1 MLACL
6 QSLIDFI
13 GAYPHLAYGLCFLA
27 AMLESAPVIGLFIP
41 GSTII
46 VALSALIPGGTVGF
60 WWLNAAAVAGAIL
73 GDSMAYGVGRRY
85 GRAVL
90 ARPPL
95 SRYPQ
100 IAERCEG
107 FFAGHGGKSVF
118 VGRFVPAI
126 RAFVPLFAGILGLRL
141 GRFLVSDILSALIW
155 APVHVVPGM
164 AIGASLALAGAVA
177 GRLLVFLAVLVAI
190 LFLVAWGVRILL
202 LHFWPRLTA
211 AVERARAWSLAG
223 TGSPRRVVR
232 SLLEPGETELSGLL
246 VTGALTLGGLWLFL
260 GLLEDVAAGD
270 PLVRADT
277 AVYGLL
283 QSIRTPWGDAVMV
296 AVTELGD
303 TPVIIAVTLAVLAW
317 LLFRRAWRTAGYFVG
332 AVGLASLFNT
342 TVKLI
347 LDRPRPIPDLYEG
360 SGAFSFPSGH
370 ATVNLALWGFFAYL
384 VARQQRVRIRALALA
399 NGLGF
404 ALLVA
409 LSRLYLG
416 AHWFSDV
423 AAGLA
428 FSTAWVAL
436 LSIAYAHHRP
446 DTVGARGLFAVAIAA
461 FLIAGGINIG
471 RHHNADLARYAT
483 RHEIKTLS
491 ADGWAME
498 GWRELPAWRVD
509 LKGEIEEPFTVAW
522 IGDPTAIETAL
533 DAAGWPQPVPWSLV
547 STLAWLAPDPDAA
560 TLPVLPL
567 LADGRAATI
576 VRIRTEPDGARLVL
590 RLWTS
595 GFALGPEGA
604 AQPILVGAV
613 VEERLGRMLGLVSL
627 ARADAALD
635 RPRDRLAASL
645 GAGRLVGPAA
655 PATEPIWDGRLLL
668 LESTAP

>member
-1 MLACL
+1 MLAYL

-100 IAERCEG
+100 IAERCES

-126 RAFVPLFAGILGLRL
+126 RAFVPLFAGILSLRL
-141 GRFLVSDILSALIW
+141 GRFLVSDILSAAIW

-190 LFLVAWGVRILL
+190 LFLVAWGVRVLL

-211 AVERARAWSLAG
+211 AVEHARAWSLAG
-223 TGSPRRVVR
+223 TGLPRRVVR

-260 GLLEDVAAGD
+260 GLLEDVATGD
-270 PLVRADT
+270 PLVRADA

-283 QSIRTPWGDAVMV
+283 QSIRTPWGDAAMV

-303 TPVIIAVTLAVLAW
+303 TPVVIAVTLAVLAW
-317 LLFRRAWRTAGYFVG
+317 LLFRRAWRTAGYFVA
-332 AVGLASLFNT
+332 AVGLASIFNT

-347 LDRPRPIPDLYEG
+347 LDRPRPIPNLYEG
-360 SGAFSFPSGH
+360 AGAFSFPSGH

-384 VARQQRVRIRALALA
+384 VARQQRLRIRALALA

-446 DTVGARGLFAVAIAA
+446 DAVGARGLFAVAIATL
-461 FLIAGGINIG
+461 LIAGGINIG
-471 RHHNADLARYAT
+471 RHHDADLARYAT
-483 RHEIKTLS
+483 RHEIKMLS
-491 ADGWAME
+491 AAGWAAE
-498 GWRELPAWRVD
+498 GWRGLPR
-509 LKGEIEEPFTVAW
+509 
-522 IGDPTAIETAL
+522 
-533 DAAGWPQPVPWSLV
+533 S
-547 STLAWLAPDPDAA
+547 
-560 TLPVLPL
+560 
-567 LADGRAATI
+567 
-576 VRIRTEPDGARLVL
+576 
-590 RLWTS
+590 
-595 GFALGPEGA
+595 
-604 AQPILVGAV
+604 
-613 VEERLGRMLGLVSL
+613 EERRVGKEC
-627 ARADAALD
+627 
-635 RPRDRLAASL
+635 RL
-645 GAGRLVGPAA
+645 
-655 PATEPIWDGRLLL
+655 
-668 LESTAP
+668 